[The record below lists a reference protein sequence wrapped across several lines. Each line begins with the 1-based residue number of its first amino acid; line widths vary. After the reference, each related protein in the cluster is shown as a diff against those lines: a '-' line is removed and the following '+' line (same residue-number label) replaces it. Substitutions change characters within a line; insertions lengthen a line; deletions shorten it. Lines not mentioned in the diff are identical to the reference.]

1 MSKRLFLFAAWCLI
15 VFAGSVSATYYAW
28 SPFSDEDR
36 GGGGFGGRGPS
47 HK

>member
-1 MSKRLFLFAAWCLI
+1 MSKVLFLFAAWCLI
-15 VFAGSVSATYYAW
+15 VFGGSVMAAYYAW

-36 GGGGFGGRGPS
+36 GGGVGYMRGPS

>member
-1 MSKRLFLFAAWCLI
+1 MTKRLFLFAAWCLI
-15 VFAGSVSATYYAW
+15 AFSGSVAASYYAW

-36 GGGGFGGRGPS
+36 DDGPTVRGPS